1 MSPVK
6 SIWVGLR
13 RHRTVFVRRFL
24 EIFGAIWLALES
36 ASFFSAPVK
45 LFTEG
50 NHWLLLAALVAA
62 LCGALWRAR
71 EPTEVVVHL
80 RHTNTEIG
88 ILFGDLFGA
97 TGDHLVIPVNDGFDG
112 ALGVTVDPK
121 SVHGQFVQ
129 NLYNGSRR
137 DFEAA
142 CDKQLAKS
150 ATTPS
155 GRKDR
160 KLSYPIGTTAAVHL
174 EGRKGFLFA
183 LSRTDAVTHKAH
195 CDVGTMWAALG
206 GLWQC
211 VRYHSNGHAVRLPLV
226 GAGQSGVGV
235 EPRHLLRLILLSIL
249 VATREREV
257 SKRINIVL
265 HPDLFEK
272 IDLRGIKNDWS

>member
-1 MSPVK
+1 MSPFK
-6 SIWVGLR
+6 SIWVGLC
-13 RHRTVFVRRFL
+13 RHRTVFIRWFL
-24 EIFGAIWLALES
+24 EFFGAIWLAIES
-36 ASFFSAPVK
+36 TSFFSTPVK
-45 LFTEG
+45 NYTEG

-71 EPTEVVVHL
+71 EPLAVVVPL
-80 RHTNTEIG
+80 RHTNTEIT
-88 ILFGDLFGA
+88 IRFGDLFGA
-97 TGDHLVIPVNDGFDG
+97 MGDHLVIPVNDGFDG
-112 ALGVTVDPK
+112 ALGAAVDPK
-121 SVHGQFVQ
+121 SVHGQLIQ
-129 NLYNGSRR
+129 KLYNGSQRE
-137 DFEAA
+137 FESA
-142 CDKQLAKS
+142 CDKQLTKS
-150 ATTPS
+150 TGVPS

-160 KLSYPIGTTAAVHL
+160 KLSYSIGTTAAVPL
-174 EGRKGFLFA
+174 DGRKGFLFA
-183 LSRTDAVTHKAH
+183 LSRTDPTTHKAQS
-195 CDVGTMWAALG
+195 DVGTMWAALG

-211 VRYHSNGHAVRLPLV
+211 VRNHSNGHAVSLPLV